1 MNTSTAPS
9 IEHVSPDALTIEDN
23 VREALDLP
31 KPFVASIKQHGVLQP
46 VLAHRNSDGTLYVRD
61 GQRRTLAARE
71 AGIATMPA
79 YIVTANDETKTRIV
93 QQIVT
98 NEQRDA
104 LSDRDRVRGFASL
117 ALEGLSAHQI
127 ARATGT
133 KRATVEQAVT
143 IAQDETA
150 SNALEAHSLNLE
162 EAAALAEFADDPD
175 AQAAVLEVVE
185 AGSDATW
192 TIKRIRDQR
201 ERETTVAK
209 AAAELT
215 AQGTR
220 VLSDEEADQAERLH
234 NLTDAAEDAEQRPGI
249 DEAAHTTCPGHGMHV
264 TTDYRGEAH
273 TLPMCAEPA
282 QHHTRWGQTQPQ
294 QSGPMTDEQKDERRK
309 VIANNKAWREAEP
322 IRHEWISTFLSRKTL
337 PKDAQPY
344 AATVLASRASLISYK
359 ELDAAAQFTGQDAR
373 FEAIEGKPG
382 HTFLALAVAAIEATT
397 GVHTWRDAREGGVSN
412 YFRQIAA
419 WGYPLTAVEKIAACI
434 TED

>member
-234 NLTDAAEDAEQRPGI
+234 NLNSDPASTKQRTPPAPATACTSPPTT
-249 DEAAHTTCPGHGMHV
+249 EAKRTHSPCAPNPLSTTPVGDRPSH
-264 TTDYRGEAH
+264 
-273 TLPMCAEPA
+273 
-282 QHHTRWGQTQPQ
+282 
-294 QSGPMTDEQKDERRK
+294 
-309 VIANNKAWREAEP
+309 
-322 IRHEWISTFLSRKTL
+322 
-337 PKDAQPY
+337 
-344 AATVLASRASLISYK
+344 SRA
-359 ELDAAAQFTGQDAR
+359 
-373 FEAIEGKPG
+373 
-382 HTFLALAVAAIEATT
+382 AL
-397 GVHTWRDAREGGVSN
+397 
-412 YFRQIAA
+412 
-419 WGYPLTAVEKIAACI
+419 
-434 TED
+434 